1 MIRLDTFSLLVPE
14 EAVRREVSKVWY
26 VENQQTDS
34 ETGDVNVVRQAKSS
48 HLPIGVSQ
56 LKHKEGGDYIL
67 TLSAKTLRD
76 NYLDGINLN
85 TWDKA
90 IQGVDEILDIDT
102 QRLWDLNPKILR
114 LDTTDNI
121 NIEQIGY
128 SKADICRSLY
138 ASKMNG
144 RFVSKWYESSK
155 KLGIEFAGTQQE
167 KNRIICYDKK
177 LDLLKSTNKDFL
189 KSLSNP
195 IKVLNEAEKTLRF
208 ETNHT
213 AFRSIKERFRISQ
226 NNLQEVLQSTTP
238 VNHNFLK
245 KVIGSDYQISL
256 FEEIKN
262 YKGDPTAYRLRKGDI
277 TIIRE
282 LNNDAGQVKKL
293 IKELYGDNNWKYH
306 YYGGKQ
312 PIKKLVMEM
321 QMESTEKSGQ
331 VTESICRDIM
341 EALRLAV

>member
-14 EAVRREVSKVWY
+14 EAVRGEVSGIWY
-26 VENQQTDS
+26 MESTHRDP
-34 ETGDVNVVRQAKSS
+34 ETGEINVVRQAKSS

-121 NIEQIGY
+121 NIEQIGH

-138 ASKMNG
+138 ASKMND
-144 RFVSKWYESSK
+144 RFVTKWYQSK
-155 KLGIEFAGTQQE
+155 RKLGVEFAGTQQE
-167 KNRIICYDKK
+167 KNRLICYDKK

-189 KSLSNP
+189 KSLSSP
-195 IKVLNEAEKTLRF
+195 IKVFNEAEKTLRF

-213 AFRSIKERFRISQ
+213 AFRSIKERFKISQ

-245 KVIGSDYQISL
+245 KVIGSDYQITL

-262 YKGDPTAYRLRKGDI
+262 YKDNPYLFFTMKGVENVYK
-277 TIIRE
+277 E
-282 LNNDAGQVKKL
+282 LDYDAGQMKRLVR
-293 IKELYGDNNWKYH
+293 ELYGEKNYKNVWH
-306 YYGGKQ
+306 RGRQ
-312 PIKKLVMEM
+312 PIKNLIM
-321 QMESTEKSGQ
+321 QIQMGSADNSEK

>member
-1 MIRLDTFSLLVPE
+1 MIRLDTLSLLVPE
-14 EAVRREVSKVWY
+14 EAVRREVSRVWY

-34 ETGDVNVVRQAKSS
+34 ETGDISVVRQAKSS

-67 TLSAKTLRD
+67 TLSAKTLKD

-85 TWDKA
+85 TWERA
-90 IQGVDEILDIDT
+90 IQGIDEILDIDT
-102 QRLWDLNPKILR
+102 QILWDLNPTICR

-121 NIEQIGY
+121 NIEQIGH
-128 SKADICRSLY
+128 SKREICLSLY
-138 ASKMNG
+138 QNKMNG

-155 KLGIEFAGTQQE
+155 KLGIEFAGTQKE
-167 KNRIICYDKK
+167 KNRIICYDKT
-177 LDLLKSTNKDFL
+177 LDLKKASNRDFR
-189 KSLSNP
+189 KSLVNP
-195 IKVLNEAEKTLRF
+195 LGMYTQAEKTLRF

-213 AFRSIKERFRISQ
+213 TKRSIIDRFKVSQ

-245 KVIGSDYQISL
+245 KVIGSDYQITL

-262 YKGDPTAYRLRKGDI
+262 YKDNPYLFFTMKGVENVYK
-277 TIIRE
+277 E
-282 LNNDAGQVKKL
+282 LDYDAGQMKRLVR
-293 IKELYGDNNWKYH
+293 ELYGEKNYKNVWH
-306 YYGGKQ
+306 RGRQ
-312 PIKKLVMEM
+312 PIKNLIM
-321 QMESTEKSGQ
+321 QIQMGSADNSEK